1 MSFRLLRFALI
12 TTLGFAFATQQAAR
26 PGPGSA
32 AQSKPPASQLPR
44 RVSDQTY
51 RVNVDLVNMLCSVWN
66 KNTNAFVTNL
76 VKEDF
81 TILEDDQ
88 KQEIRNFVRETNL
101 PLTIAL
107 LVDTSS
113 SVAPKLKF
121 EQDAAISFFHNVL
134 REQDRAMLLA
144 FDSGVS
150 MVQDFTNDP
159 NKLAKGIRS
168 LKAAGG
174 TALYDAIYH
183 VCDEKLIRETG
194 RKAIVILSDGDDTSS
209 KMAFAPALEMALRA
223 ETIIFAISTS
233 RGGYFGVSS
242 DTPGDKLLK
251 RLAEDTGGQAIYPFK
266 TEELED
272 SFRQINQELRSQYS
286 LGYLS
291 RNEKRD
297 GTYRKVEIKVAEK
310 GLRLNYRRGYYA
322 PTS

>member
-1 MSFRLLRFALI
+1 M
-12 TTLGFAFATQQAAR
+12 
-26 PGPGSA
+26 
-32 AQSKPPASQLPR
+32 
-44 RVSDQTY
+44 V
-51 RVNVDLVNMLCSVWN
+51 V
-66 KNTNAFVTNL
+66 
-76 VKEDF
+76 E
-81 TILEDDQ
+81 
-88 KQEIRNFVRETNL
+88 
-101 PLTIAL
+101 
-107 LVDTSS
+107 
-113 SVAPKLKF
+113 
-121 EQDAAISFFHNVL
+121 
-134 REQDRAMLLA
+134 

-150 MVQDFTNDP
+150 MVQDFTNDT

-209 KMAFAPALEMALRA
+209 KLAFEPALEMALRA

-233 RGGYFGVSS
+233 RGGYFGVGS

-251 RLAEDTGGQAIYPFK
+251 RFAEDTGGQAIYPFK
-266 TEELED
+266 IEELED

-286 LGYLS
+286 IGYLS

>member
-1 MSFRLLRFALI
+1 MSLRLLRFALI
-12 TTLGFAFATQQAAR
+12 VILGFMVANQQVAR
-26 PGPGSA
+26 PGQGSGQQA
-32 AQSKPPASQLPR
+32 KPPAGQLPP

-51 RVNVDLVNMLCSVWN
+51 RVNVDLVNMLCSVWD

-81 TILEDDQ
+81 TVLEDDQ
-88 KQEIRNFVRETNL
+88 KQEIRNFIRETNMA
-101 PLTIAL
+101 LTIAFL
-107 LVDTSS
+107 IDTSS

-121 EQDAAISFFHNVL
+121 EQEAAISFFHSVL
-134 REQDRAMLLA
+134 RDQDRAMLVE
-144 FDSGVS
+144 FDSGIS
-150 MVQDFTNDP
+150 MVQDFTSDP

-209 KMAFAPALEMALRA
+209 KMAFEPALEMALRA

-251 RLAEDTGGQAIYPFK
+251 RFAEETGGQAIYPFK
-266 TEELED
+266 IEELED

-291 RNEKRD
+291 KNPKRD

-310 GLRLNYRRGYYA
+310 GLRLNYRKGYYA

>member
-1 MSFRLLRFALI
+1 MSFRLLRLALI
-12 TTLGFAFATQQAAR
+12 ASLGFLVVAQQAAR
-26 PGPGSA
+26 PGQGSA
-32 AQSKPPASQLPR
+32 QKTKPGQLPP

-51 RVNVDLVNMLCSVWN
+51 RVNVDLVNMLCSAWN
-66 KNTNAFVTNL
+66 KGTNAFVTNL
-76 VKEDF
+76 IKEDF
-81 TILEDDQ
+81 TIYEDDQ
-88 KQEIRNFVRETNL
+88 KQEIRNFIRESNL

-121 EQDAAISFFHNVL
+121 EQEAAISFFHNVL
-134 REQDRAMLLA
+134 RDQDRAMVLE
-144 FDSGVS
+144 FDSGIS

-183 VCDEKLIRETG
+183 VCDEKLVRENG

-209 KMAFAPALEMALRA
+209 KMAFEPALEMALRA

-233 RGGYFGVSS
+233 RGGYFGVTS

-251 RLAEDTGGQAIYPFK
+251 RFAEDTGGQAIYPFK
-266 TEELED
+266 IEELED

-291 RNEKRD
+291 NNPKRD
-297 GTYRKVEIKVAEK
+297 GTYRKIEIKVAEK
-310 GLRLNYRRGYYA
+310 GLRLNYRKGYYA